1 MPFASNQLLS
11 SRDLKKSRGAKRI
24 STNKYSIRLKK
35 SFIFINYFSKNNKYS
50 SYATRKMIKNSF

>member
-11 SRDLKKSRGAKRI
+11 SSDLKKSRGAKRM

-35 SFIFINYFSKNNKYS
+35 SFIFINYLSKKTDKELDE
-50 SYATRKMIKNSF
+50 AIKG